1 MNKYFLAVYDNDDFP
16 YINFESYKEAA
27 KFFNTS
33 VDSIRCNV
41 SRKQKKKY
49 NGELYMLYKIYL
61 TKDDPELE
69 KGIPNLHIGAL
80 LEVLNI

>member
-41 SRKQKKKY
+41 SRKQKKKFKGKY
-49 NGELYMLYKIYL
+49 YKIYKIKL
-61 TKDDPELE
+61 DDEDV
-69 KGIPNLHIGAL
+69 KIPKSKNLYIGLL
-80 LEVLNI
+80 LEVLKI